1 MKLISIWNGLYR
13 TVLTNFFSK
22 VKTKPIFVSR
32 QWTKMLKNGRW
43 CSYGRDVHITYA
55 PDWSITKFKFL
66 VKMSLRC
73 NSQWSMQRLLLSFCG
88 QILNILCV
96 LNSINHLKV
105 EEFQAKYY
113 SSQVKLFFM
122 GTNTIEIFLLL
133 LIFFSLFQL
142 MSALKLIL
150 WSSGNIG
157 LVMIKHWKQFCCAL
171 LNNFRQ
177 LHLKI
182 QVRYALQVT
191 LYVGK

>member
-13 TVLTNFFSK
+13 TVLTIFFSK

-113 SSQVKLFFM
+113 SSQIRLFFM
-122 GTNTIEIFLLL
+122 WTNTIEIFLLM
-133 LIFFSLFQL
+133 LIFFLSVSVDVGIEIDI
-142 MSALKLIL
+142 MEL
-150 WSSGNIG
+150 WKYWPSWSRKD
-157 LVMIKHWKQFCCAL
+157 L
-171 LNNFRQ
+171 R
-177 LHLKI
+177 
-182 QVRYALQVT
+182 R
-191 LYVGK
+191 

>member
-13 TVLTNFFSK
+13 TVLTIFFSK

-113 SSQVKLFFM
+113 SSQIRIFFYVNQYYRNIFVNAYFFHSVSVYV
-122 GTNTIEIFLLL
+122 GIEIDIMELWKYWPSYDKSLETILLC
-133 LIFFSLFQL
+133 
-142 MSALKLIL
+142 SA
-150 WSSGNIG
+150 
-157 LVMIKHWKQFCCAL
+157 
-171 LNNFRQ
+171 NFGQ
-177 LHLKI
+177 LHLLFKDSSQI
-182 QVRYALQVT
+182 CYASHFISR
-191 LYVGK
+191 

>member
-13 TVLTNFFSK
+13 TVLTIFFSK

-43 CSYGRDVHITYA
+43 FSYGRDVHITYA

-96 LNSINHLKV
+96 LNSINNLKV

-113 SSQVKLFFM
+113 SSQVKLFFYV
-122 GTNTIEIFLLL
+122 NQYYRNIFVNAY
-133 LIFFSLFQL
+133 FFSLCFSL
-142 MSALKLIL
+142 CRHWNWYYGALKIL
-150 WSSGNIG
+150 
-157 LVMIKHWKQFCCAL
+157 A
-171 LNNFRQ
+171 
-177 LHLKI
+177 
-182 QVRYALQVT
+182 
-191 LYVGK
+191 